1 MINEELEMARY
12 TSCIDLHLILRDEQG
27 RVLLGQRQNT
37 GWADGL
43 NGLPSGH
50 LEDGEAA
57 TVGAAREAEEE
68 TGVLIKTDTLR
79 LVHVM
84 HHRTDSGRMA
94 LFFEA
99 SDWAGE
105 ITNTEPDKCAGWT
118 FHDPAQLDDQMVPYI
133 GKALRHIASGEFYSE
148 GGWSQP

>member
-1 MINEELEMARY
+1 MARY
-12 TSCIDLHLILRDEQG
+12 ASCIDLHLILRDEQG

-43 NGLPSGH
+43 YGLPSGH
-50 LEDGEAA
+50 LEDGESA
-57 TVGAAREAEEE
+57 TVGVAREAEEE
-68 TGVLIKTDTLR
+68 IGVLIKTDDLR

-105 ITNTEPDKCAGWT
+105 ITNTEPDKCAGWG
-118 FHDPAQLDDQMVPYI
+118 FHDPGQLDSQVVAYV
-133 GKALRHIASGEFYSE
+133 GKALRHIASGGFYSE
-148 GGWSQP
+148 GGWS